1 MSARGCHKD
10 ASVEG
15 KFSSIV
21 GVVSVGVGWAQ
32 DSSRDMKTAALL
44 SAFGLMRMVR
54 PAPKPRP

>member
-10 ASVEG
+10 VSVEG

-21 GVVSVGVGWAQ
+21 GVVSVGVQ
-32 DSSRDMKTAALL
+32 DPSRDMKTAALL

-54 PAPKPRP
+54 PAPRPRP